1 MSMTETE
8 INQQVAEQICKGERW
23 NGTEF
28 CPGDYVALLDGIVV
42 AHAKDL
48 GAALRALRALD
59 PNPSR
64 GMIVEVGPAVP
75 DVIR

>member
-1 MSMTETE
+1 MTETE
-8 INQQVAEQICKGERW
+8 INQEVAEQIGKGGRW

-28 CPGDYVALLDGIVV
+28 RPGEYVALLDGTVV
-42 AHAKDL
+42 ARAQDL

-64 GMIVEVGPAVP
+64 GMIVEVAPGVT